1 VFKEMPVGKVP
12 VVVNCTGWP
21 TGGVPAAEPN
31 VRSGEFA
38 KVTVPIEALMFC
50 PAIKPPSLLLMSIP

>member
-1 VFKEMPVGKVP
+1 VFVEKPVGKVP
-12 VVVNCTGWP
+12 VVTNSTGWP
-21 TGGVPAAEPN
+21 TAGVPAAEPN

-38 KVTVPIEALMFC
+38 KVTVPIDTLMFC